1 MGNSRIWKRV
11 SRMKRGENKR
21 RTSGGLRITRNGRAN
36 WSNKLEPAYRVIYT
50 DWSCACVYLCVFL
63 RFYFHSFYFSC
74 FLFIYF
80 LFFQFSLIRRVSLLD
95 RNGVSRLI
103 QHLVC
108 FNARSFLWKV
118 PLYRRIIVARNT
130 DHSNIKLFLLGRIHR
145 YTDLWNGTTVG
156 FVVDHAGGNFPI
168 IFRHRNFPSLT
179 PFPRKFYTAFTIPN
193 DWCGNLICGHETRG
207 GASRAIHRYVNDVI
221 IKIYSN
227 YSILVPYV
235 FAPCTNNICHSR
247 FMW

>member
-1 MGNSRIWKRV
+1 MGNSRIWKCV

-80 LFFQFSLIRRVSLLD
+80 FFFQFSLIRRVSLLD

-118 PLYRRIIVARNT
+118 PLYRRIIVAQNT

-145 YTDLWNGTTVG
+145 YIDLWNGTTVG
-156 FVVDHAGGNFPI
+156 C
-168 IFRHRNFPSLT
+168 SLWIT
-179 PFPRKFYTAFTIPN
+179 RV
-193 DWCGNLICGHETRG
+193 ET
-207 GASRAIHRYVNDVI
+207 
-221 IKIYSN
+221 
-227 YSILVPYV
+227 
-235 FAPCTNNICHSR
+235 FQ
-247 FMW
+247 